1 MKEVQNKIE
10 KETDIDLRVEEFKK
24 LKEKIWKTCKS
35 RMIAAKRLLDSS
47 KKLEFLSAYYTI
59 FLTIYSVFGIISNE
73 KIIGY
78 TSTLMSIAVMGFVFW
93 GNTMNYKDRYIK
105 MKENYLK
112 LDNLYHL
119 CISEEIEH
127 TYNYVEIRSKY
138 EELLTIS
145 ENHDYIDYITFLYK
159 DGDLKDGDLK
169 EKLTKDK
176 KLLYI
181 VEMIWKKIIMFLAI
195 VIPIIL
201 TVFFAIMVFSN

>member
-10 KETDIDLRVEEFKK
+10 KETDIDIRVEEFKK
-24 LKEKIWKTCKS
+24 LKEKIWKTYKT
-35 RMIAAKRLLDSS
+35 RMITAKRLLDSS

-159 DGDLKDGDLK
+159 DGDLK

>member
-24 LKEKIWKTCKS
+24 LKEKIWKTYKT
-35 RMIAAKRLLDSS
+35 RMITAKRLLDSS

-73 KIIGY
+73 KTIGY

-159 DGDLKDGDLK
+159 DGDLK

-181 VEMIWKKIIMFLAI
+181 VEMIWKKILMFLAI

>member
-24 LKEKIWKTCKS
+24 LKEKIWKTYKT
-35 RMIAAKRLLDSS
+35 RMITAKRLLDSS

-119 CISEEIEH
+119 CISEEIER

-138 EELLTIS
+138 EKLLTIS

-159 DGDLKDGDLK
+159 DGNLE

-176 KLLYI
+176 KRLYI
-181 VEMIWKKIIMFLAI
+181 VELIWKKILMFLAI

>member
-47 KKLEFLSAYYTI
+47 KKLEFLSTYYTI

-159 DGDLKDGDLK
+159 DGDLK

>member
-1 MKEVQNKIE
+1 
-10 KETDIDLRVEEFKK
+10 
-24 LKEKIWKTCKS
+24 
-35 RMIAAKRLLDSS
+35 
-47 KKLEFLSAYYTI
+47 
-59 FLTIYSVFGIISNE
+59 
-73 KIIGY
+73 
-78 TSTLMSIAVMGFVFW
+78 MSIAVMGFVFW
-93 GNTMNYKDRYIK
+93 GNTMNYKYRYIK

-159 DGDLKDGDLK
+159 DGDLK

-181 VEMIWKKIIMFLAI
+181 VEMIWKKILMFLAI

>member
-24 LKEKIWKTCKS
+24 LKVKIWKTYKT
-35 RMIAAKRLLDSS
+35 RMITAKRLLDSS

-159 DGDLKDGDLK
+159 DGDLK

>member
-47 KKLEFLSAYYTI
+47 KKLEFLSTYYTI

-119 CISEEIEH
+119 CISEEIER

-138 EELLTIS
+138 EKLLTIS

-159 DGDLKDGDLK
+159 DGDLE

-176 KLLYI
+176 KRLYI
-181 VEMIWKKIIMFLAI
+181 VELIWKKILMFLAI

>member
-24 LKEKIWKTCKS
+24 LKEKIWKTYKT
-35 RMIAAKRLLDSS
+35 RMITAKRLLDSS

>member
-10 KETDIDLRVEEFKK
+10 KEADIDLRVEEFKK
-24 LKEKIWKTCKS
+24 LKEKIWKTYKT
-35 RMIAAKRLLDSS
+35 RMITAKRLLDSS

-159 DGDLKDGDLK
+159 DGDLK

>member
-24 LKEKIWKTCKS
+24 LKEKIWKTYKT
-35 RMIAAKRLLDSS
+35 RMITAKRLLDSS

-119 CISEEIEH
+119 CISEEIER

-159 DGDLKDGDLK
+159 DGNLE

-176 KLLYI
+176 KRLYI
-181 VEMIWKKIIMFLAI
+181 VELIWKKILMFLAI

>member
-24 LKEKIWKTCKS
+24 LKEKIWKTYKT
-35 RMIAAKRLLDSS
+35 RMITAKRLLDSS

-159 DGDLKDGDLK
+159 DGDLK

-181 VEMIWKKIIMFLAI
+181 VEMIWKKILMFLAI

>member
-1 MKEVQNKIE
+1 MKESQKETNKVLNE
-10 KETDIDLRVEEFKK
+10 KEFEN

-35 RMIAAKRLLDSS
+35 RMRASERLLNNS

-73 KIIGY
+73 KMIGY
-78 TSTLMSIAVMGFVFW
+78 ISTLMSIAVMGFVFW

-119 CISEEIEH
+119 CIIEEIEC
-127 TYNYVEIRSKY
+127 TYNYREMRAKY

-145 ENHDYIDYITFLYK
+145 ENHNYIDYITFLYN
-159 DGDLKDGDLK
+159 DSTLKGNLK
-169 EKLTKDK
+169 KREKFLCLKN
-176 KLLYI
+176 LLI
-181 VEMIWKKIIMFLAI
+181 KKILMFFAI
-195 VIPIIL
+195 VIPIVL
-201 TVFFAIMVFSN
+201 TIIFAIMIV

>member
-24 LKEKIWKTCKS
+24 LKEKIWKTYKT
-35 RMIAAKRLLDSS
+35 RMITAKRLLDSS
-47 KKLEFLSAYYTI
+47 KKLEFLSTYYTI

-159 DGDLKDGDLK
+159 DGDLK

-176 KLLYI
+176 KLWYI
-181 VEMIWKKIIMFLAI
+181 VEMIWKKILMFLAI

>member
-1 MKEVQNKIE
+1 MKKVQNKIE
-10 KETDIDLRVEEFKK
+10 KETDIDLRLEEFKK

-47 KKLEFLSAYYTI
+47 KKLEFLSTYYTI

-127 TYNYVEIRSKY
+127 AYNYVEIRSKY

-145 ENHDYIDYITFLYK
+145 ENHNTIDYITFLYK
-159 DGDLKDGDLK
+159 DDTLKK
-169 EKLTKDK
+169 NLTKDE

-181 VEMIWKKIIMFLAI
+181 VELIWKKILMFLAI

>member
-24 LKEKIWKTCKS
+24 LKEKIWKTYKT
-35 RMIAAKRLLDSS
+35 RMITAKRLLDSS

-159 DGDLKDGDLK
+159 DGDLK

>member
-24 LKEKIWKTCKS
+24 LKEKIWKTYKT
-35 RMIAAKRLLDSS
+35 RMITAKRLLDSS

-138 EELLTIS
+138 EKLLTIS

>member
-47 KKLEFLSAYYTI
+47 KKLEFLSTYYTI

-119 CISEEIEH
+119 CISKEIEH

-145 ENHDYIDYITFLYK
+145 ENHNTIDYITFLYK
-159 DGDLKDGDLK
+159 DDTLKK
-169 EKLTKDK
+169 NLTKDEK
-176 KLLYI
+176 FLYI
-181 VEMIWKKIIMFLAI
+181 VELIWKKILMFLAI
-195 VIPIIL
+195 VVPIIL

>member
-10 KETDIDLRVEEFKK
+10 KETDIDLRLEEFKK

-47 KKLEFLSAYYTI
+47 KKLEFLSSYYTI

-127 TYNYVEIRSKY
+127 TYNYVKIRSKY

-145 ENHDYIDYITFLYK
+145 ENHNTIDYITFLYK
-159 DGDLKDGDLK
+159 DDTLKKD
-169 EKLTKDK
+169 LTKDK

-181 VEMIWKKIIMFLAI
+181 VELIWKKILMLLAI

-201 TVFFAIMVFSN
+201 MVFFAIIVFSN

>member
-10 KETDIDLRVEEFKK
+10 KQTDIDLRVEEFKK

-119 CISEEIEH
+119 CISEEIER

-138 EELLTIS
+138 EKLLTIS

-159 DGDLKDGDLK
+159 DGDLE

-176 KLLYI
+176 KRLYI
-181 VEMIWKKIIMFLAI
+181 VELIWKKILMFLAI